1 MTLMM
6 IMLLIIL
13 MKVDDDVDVD
23 VDVDVEVQ
31 VDIDGRMIA
40 GEPGFLRGQSKS
52 GEQKVDPG
60 GKLKMQ
66 RRKQFSIKLKQLR
79 SHSLKYTLSNCL
91 TCTILYKSL

>member
-1 MTLMM
+1 M
-6 IMLLIIL
+6 
-13 MKVDDDVDVD
+13 VAGADVVVVVVVVFDVDVD
-23 VDVDVEVQ
+23 SNRRVV
-31 VDIDGRMIA
+31 A
-40 GEPGFLRGQSKS
+40 GEPGLLRGQSKS
-52 GEQKVDPG
+52 GQQKVDPG